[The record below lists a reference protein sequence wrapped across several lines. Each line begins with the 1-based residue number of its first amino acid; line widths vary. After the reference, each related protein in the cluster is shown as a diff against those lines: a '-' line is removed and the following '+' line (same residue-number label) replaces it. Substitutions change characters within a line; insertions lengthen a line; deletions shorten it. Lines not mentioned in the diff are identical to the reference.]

1 MLANILPA
9 LQSGLPVLLAQFATA
24 LALLAVGW
32 LCYMRLTPFHEF
44 ALIRQ
49 GNTAAGVVVMGTL
62 IALSMPIAATLASS
76 HVVLDIVIWGLV
88 ALIIQLVTFLLTVRL
103 IRDLPAMIEAG
114 NIGAGLLVIGVQ
126 NAVAIINAGA
136 MLG

>member
-9 LQSGLPVLLAQFATA
+9 LQSGLPVLLAQFAAA
-24 LALLAVGW
+24 LALLGLGW

-44 ALIRQ
+44 DLIRQ

-88 ALIIQLVTFLLTVRL
+88 ALLIQLLTFLLTVRL
-103 IRDLPAMIEAG
+103 IRDLPTMIESG
-114 NIGAGLLVIGVQ
+114 NVGASLLVIGIQ

>member
-24 LALLAVGW
+24 LALLGLGW

-44 ALIRQ
+44 DLIRQ

>member
-9 LQSGLPVLLAQFATA
+9 LQSGLPVLLAQFAAA
-24 LALLAVGW
+24 LALLALGW

-44 ALIRQ
+44 DLIRQ

-88 ALIIQLVTFLLTVRL
+88 ALLIQLLTFLLTVRL
-103 IRDLPAMIEAG
+103 IRDLPAMIESG
-114 NIGAGLLVIGVQ
+114 NVGASLLVIGIQ

>member
-1 MLANILPA
+1 
-9 LQSGLPVLLAQFATA
+9 
-24 LALLAVGW
+24 
-32 LCYMRLTPFHEF
+32 MRLTPFHEF
-44 ALIRQ
+44 DLIRQ

-62 IALSMPIAATLASS
+62 IALSMPIAATLAAS